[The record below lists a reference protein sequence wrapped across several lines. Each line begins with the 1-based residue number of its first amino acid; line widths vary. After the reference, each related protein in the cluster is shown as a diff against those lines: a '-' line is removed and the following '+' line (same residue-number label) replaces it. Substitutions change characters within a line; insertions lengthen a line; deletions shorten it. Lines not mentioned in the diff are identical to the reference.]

1 MKKKTTKLKTKTAEA
16 TGKKNLPPAAK
27 KVKPLPT
34 KKAKAKPGSKDS
46 KLLPIPTDLLATD
59 GGRAILSSILND
71 VRNHQDGA
79 RGAIGHGKRSA
90 FFKDFVE
97 NQGKQSHATGSKG
110 VLCGYKPVKANVLQE
125 RFGKSESRLKIYIEE
140 MHSAEDGDKGETVPD
155 DQAILLTKYTA
166 IHEMLKAVPGPSQ
179 KAKDAAARKKVMETS
194 VIGVSARPQ
203 VGPDTAVP
211 PGKPQKKRK
220 TNSSRYGGVN
230 NRDMVLAS
238 STNARKVSSDD
249 SDGMARS
256 TPEESVSTMANCVVT
271 ILKTDMAEKKMDRE
285 QQQLEMKYNRVL
297 AYVND
302 LKEEIKEA
310 TRDGDDEKVAELK
323 AKKEKWDLKRE
334 NLLERM
340 DV

>member
-1 MKKKTTKLKTKTAEA
+1 VVI
-16 TGKKNLPPAAK
+16 N
-27 KVKPLPT
+27 
-34 KKAKAKPGSKDS
+34 
-46 KLLPIPTDLLATD
+46 
-59 GGRAILSSILND
+59 
-71 VRNHQDGA
+71 
-79 RGAIGHGKRSA
+79 
-90 FFKDFVE
+90 
-97 NQGKQSHATGSKG
+97 
-110 VLCGYKPVKANVLQE
+110 KPVKANVLQE
-125 RFGKSESRLKIYIEE
+125 RFGKSENRLKIYIEE

-220 TNSSRYGGVN
+220 TNSSSRYGGVN

-249 SDGMARS
+249 SDGIARS
-256 TPEESVSTMANCVVT
+256 TPEESVSTMANCVVS
-271 ILKTDMAEKKMDRE
+271 ILKTDMEEKKMDRE
-285 QQQLEMKYNRVL
+285 QQQLEMKYKKVSDFI
-297 AYVND
+297 ND
-302 LKEEIKEA
+302 LKDEIKEA
-310 TRDGDDEKVAELK
+310 TRDGDGEKVAELK
-323 AKKEKWDLKRE
+323 AKKKKWDLKRE